1 MFKTALLKDF
11 KTFLLDINKSLNRL
25 IINMDI
31 HASMHF
37 SIKGL
42 INFTYMN

>member
-1 MFKTALLKDF
+1 MSKTAFLKDF
-11 KTFLLDINKSLNRL
+11 KTSLLDINRPLNRL

-42 INFTYMN
+42 SNFSYMN